1 MERILK
7 CQKKTYFYIFQ
18 GRNVAYV
25 LRQHARALSSG
36 HRAFSFDRHVYY
48 IDFRDFGGG
57 GGGGP
62 SKNPVWFSSIRDPV
76 DKFVSRFYYA
86 RFPLKAARR
95 NYDNLVRDNSSSV
108 RGLSLR
114 DWRRMDIERC
124 GKGFETIAT

>member
-1 MERILK
+1 MS
-7 CQKKTYFYIFQ
+7 KKKNYFYIFQ

-57 GGGGP
+57 GGGGGGGGVP

-86 RFPLKAARR
+86 RFPLKTAKR
-95 NYDNLVRDNSSSV
+95 NYDTLVRDNSSSV
-108 RGLSLR
+108 LGLSLR
-114 DWRRMDIERC
+114 DWRRKDIERC
-124 GKGFETIAT
+124 GIEWV